1 MYLDRDVAFVN
12 SDSMK
17 LYFVSILFQ
26 VHNNKNDECLLKTS
40 QTDCLLNNIP
50 SLYTSLTAQQKK
62 IQKLFS
68 NTKRLL
74 FTFTN

>member
-1 MYLDRDVAFVN
+1 MYLDRNVAFVN

-26 VHNNKNDECLLKTS
+26 VYNNKNDEYLLKTS

-50 SLYTSLTAQQKK
+50 SLYTSLTAQQK
-62 IQKLFS
+62 
-68 NTKRLL
+68 
-74 FTFTN
+74 